1 MILDFL
7 IPRRPLSVNAN
18 HKRLQGWKQYVHAV
32 AAESWVDAPIPDSS
46 IHLKLVYLYDKD
58 PVDTDNIIKPI
69 QDALNG
75 LIYDDDVNVTDVE
88 AHRRHLSD
96 VFDITR
102 FPALLLQGLD
112 SGDEFVY
119 VQISRAESLENY
131 L

>member
-18 HKRLQGWKQYVHAV
+18 HKKLQRWKQYVHAV
-32 AAESWVDAPIPDSS
+32 AAETWVDAPIPDSS

-96 VFDITR
+96 VFDITD
-102 FPALLLQGLD
+102 FPTPLLNGLY
-112 SGDEFVY
+112 SGNECVY
-119 VQISRAESLENY
+119 VQINQAESLEDY